1 MRNLASPSSLRRR
14 TVALVGTGLAS
25 LAIPAIAS
33 AHAGNDDPNVVH
45 ACVGNVSKVVRV
57 VGVSGS
63 CIASPPLLAETPAHW
78 RCEAGRANFAFS
90 WLRWGL

>member
-1 MRNLASPSSLRRR
+1 MRNLASLTRSLRRG
-14 TVALVGTGLAS
+14 TVAFVGTALAI

-57 VGVSGS
+57 VGR
-63 CIASPPLLAETPAHW
+63 EQYQ
-78 RCEAGRANFAFS
+78 RFKR
-90 WLRWGL
+90 